1 MSCSSLA
8 ASWNSLFHLPFL
20 IFFVPYS
27 TEFLITASCD
37 GHIKF
42 WKKQEEGIEF
52 VKHFKVHLGK
62 YCVSLVSNLAARLMY
77 NVQVILSVS
86 VSTSAL
92 VLGIKTISL
101 YPREDASCLG
111 YIYLVVK

>member
-1 MSCSSLA
+1 MEKSVSLVVL
-8 ASWNSLFHLPFL
+8 N
-20 IFFVPYS
+20 FFVPHS

-62 YCVSLVSNLAARLMY
+62 YCVSLVSNLAAGLM
-77 NVQVILSVS
+77 
-86 VSTSAL
+86 
-92 VLGIKTISL
+92 
-101 YPREDASCLG
+101 
-111 YIYLVVK
+111 